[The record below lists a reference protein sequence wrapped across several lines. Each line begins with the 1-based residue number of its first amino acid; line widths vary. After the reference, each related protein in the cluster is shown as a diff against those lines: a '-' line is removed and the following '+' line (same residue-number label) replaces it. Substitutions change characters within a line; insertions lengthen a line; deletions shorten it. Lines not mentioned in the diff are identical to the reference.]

1 MKITGSY
8 DFNAGAVRVWDV
20 LTDPKVLAGCI
31 PGCEGLDPVGDGE
44 YQAVLTVGVGPI
56 RGRYNAKVSMRD
68 LVPHQSY
75 RLVVQG
81 TGATGFLN
89 GEARITLVETDG
101 KTTVGVEGD
110 FQAGGPI
117 ARVGQRLMDSVA
129 RMMLD
134 RFFTCMQRAAGSD
147 EGEGEGE

>member
-8 DFNAGAVRVWDV
+8 DFNAGAVRVWGV

-31 PGCEGLDPVGDGE
+31 PGCEGLDSVGDGE

-68 LVPHQSY
+68 LVPHLSY

-81 TGATGFLN
+81 TGTTGFLN
-89 GEARITLVETDG
+89 GEARITLVEKDG
-101 KTTVGVEGD
+101 KTTVGVDGD
-110 FQAGGPI
+110 SQAGGPI

-134 RFFTCMQRAAGSD
+134 RFFTCLQSRTVGS
-147 EGEGEGE
+147 